1 MRTLVFITSQFPYS
15 AGESFIDAEFPI
27 LRREFDKIIIISQNV
42 TGKMT
47 RVLNEDITICRYNPS
62 TSLTGFLHLP
72 FLSLINFGIISE
84 MVKEELIFRKSVGNR
99 LTIKNRLSLF
109 KKIIKAI
116 QFRDFIRHKL
126 NDEKIDDN
134 IVFYSYWYKTGA
146 HAIALLKYR
155 DSIKIAR
162 AHGSDIYEEK
172 SRQGYLPLLK
182 FTAKNLDAIFFISEN
197 GRQYFSSKIKTESQS
212 FLISRLGIVKPEFEE
227 VETYKSN
234 KYVIVSCSNMI
245 PLKRIDLI
253 IYSLE
258 QIVSDKKI
266 SWFHFGSGILK
277 DELEKLAT
285 ERLGPLPNIEY
296 SFMGQIPND
305 ELLKFY
311 SLNKIDLFINTSS
324 TEGIP
329 VSIMEAQSFGI
340 PAIATDVG
348 GVKEVIQEGTGSL
361 LPVDFSPSSL
371 AKLIQ
376 HYAELSEDKQKIISK
391 NAFINWES
399 NFKAS
404 DNYRDFMLKLNSIF
418 ASSKKEIYQ

>member
-27 LRREFDKIIIISQNV
+27 LRQEFDKIIIISQNI

-47 RVLNEDITICRYNPS
+47 RVLDEDITICRYNPS
-62 TSLTGFLHLP
+62 TSLAGLLLLP
-72 FLSLINFGIISE
+72 FVSLFNFGILSG
-84 MVKEELIFRKSVGNR
+84 MVKEEIIYRKSTGNR
-99 LTIKNRLSLF
+99 LTIKNRLTLI

-116 QFRDFIRHKL
+116 QLRDFIRHKL
-126 NDEKIDDN
+126 HDEKIDDN

-146 HAIALLKYR
+146 HAIALLKYHN
-155 DSIKIAR
+155 SIKIAR

-172 SRQGYLPLLK
+172 TRQGYLPLLK
-182 FTAKNLDAIFFISEN
+182 FTAKNLDAVFFISEN

-212 FLISRLGIVKPEFEE
+212 FIISHLGIVKPEFEE
-227 VETYKSN
+227 VKIYKSD

-277 DELEKLAT
+277 EDLERLAS
-285 ERLGPLPNIEY
+285 ERLGTLPNIEY
-296 SFMGQIPND
+296 SFMGQIAND

-311 SLNKIDLFINTSS
+311 SLNKVDLFVNTSS

-348 GVKEVIQEGTGSL
+348 GVKEVVKEGTGSL
-361 LPVDFSPSSL
+361 LPVDFTPSAL

-376 HYAELSEDKQKIISK
+376 YYADLSEEERKIISN

-418 ASSKKEIYQ
+418 ASSKKEIHQ